1 MVSLGNRATKM
12 QETPVALRERKFRI
26 TLPQRLLT
34 LQTDSKPSDS
44 TRRGLG
50 GGGAPPVTRNVT
62 HTVFLKDTQYYQLRG
77 HLP

>member
-34 LQTDSKPSDS
+34 LQTESKPSDS

-50 GGGAPPVTRNVT
+50 GRGAPTCDKERYA
-62 HTVFLKDTQYYQLRG
+62 VFLKDTQYYQLRG